1 MIKNNQRN
9 KQEKKHCFVDK
20 KFTNKTKKVTNCWNR
35 DTHWLLIID
44 IDTASNISDLFFNII

>member
-20 KFTNKTKKVTNCWNR
+20 KFTNKTKKVTNC
-35 DTHWLLIID
+35 
-44 IDTASNISDLFFNII
+44 